1 MLFCWGTN
9 LNPPHSSTQNAKEI
23 QIRITHVRSAPTF
36 SSSSSSRKESANSS
50 TLLSIVML
58 DLHKH
63 HYISHQTISSPSALP
78 QNRTDRFPG
87 NSRKSTPKHRNR
99 IKSTFRTS
107 HITSLGPVDW
117 WFLAK
122 KFNPNKEEIDEVE
135 NFSYRLRFHWNLW

>member
-9 LNPPHSSTQNAKEI
+9 LNPPHSSTQNA
-23 QIRITHVRSAPTF
+23 IRFASLTFVLLLLFLLLQAEKSPQTAP
-36 SSSSSSRKESANSS
+36 RYYQ
-50 TLLSIVML
+50 LLCWICTN
-58 DLHKH
+58 
-63 HYISHQTISSPSALP
+63 ISHQTISSPSALP
-78 QNRTDRFPG
+78 QNRTDRFPA

-122 KFNPNKEEIDEVE
+122 KFNPTKEEIDEVE
-135 NFSYRLRFHWNLW
+135 NFFIDYDSTFHGNL